1 MSDVGPAPYCGES
14 LPVPPHSLDA
24 ESCVVGGLMLDNSV
38 WDDVRELVSADDFYG
53 QDQRLVFEA
62 IEELFIAESRVD
74 LMLLS
79 DAMKQ
84 SGSLR
89 QIGGFQVLGRFARNT
104 PTAKNAFYYAR
115 VVRDA
120 SIKRQLLSCTQGI
133 QRDVYDGGNVKAAVL
148 LDSAEAA
155 LLSIA
160 NDRQSGQFLNVNDL
174 LTQAV
179 DRIDELYNSDS
190 AITGIECGFADLDV
204 QLSGLQR
211 SDFIVISGR
220 PSMGKTSLAMN
231 MVEHVACVKS
241 LPAAVFSM
249 EMKGSQLMMRMLGSL
264 GRIDQGK
271 LRSGNLDDED
281 WPRLTGAVAKLQS
294 ASIFVD
300 QRPGMGVSDV
310 RAAARRLHR
319 STGGLGLIVIDYL
332 QLMSA
337 GHSSA
342 NENRSTQLSD
352 VSRGLK
358 MLAMELD
365 VPVVALSQLNREVEK
380 RPNKRPV
387 NSDLKDCGG
396 IEQDADVILHVYRDE
411 VYNPDSSDKGT
422 AEIII
427 GKQRNGP
434 IGSVRLTWQGKFT
447 RFGNYSHGDDY
458 GG

>member
-1 MSDVGPAPYCGES
+1 M
-14 LPVPPHSLDA
+14 
-24 ESCVVGGLMLDNSV
+24 
-38 WDDVRELVSADDFYG
+38 
-53 QDQRLVFEA
+53 
-62 IEELFIAESRVD
+62 
-74 LMLLS
+74 
-79 DAMKQ
+79 
-84 SGSLR
+84 
-89 QIGGFQVLGRFARNT
+89 
-104 PTAKNAFYYAR
+104 
-115 VVRDA
+115 
-120 SIKRQLLSCTQGI
+120 
-133 QRDVYDGGNVKAAVL
+133 
-148 LDSAEAA
+148 
-155 LLSIA
+155 SIA

-319 STGGLGLIVIDYL
+319 STGGLGL
-332 QLMSA
+332 
-337 GHSSA
+337 
-342 NENRSTQLSD
+342 RSEERR
-352 VSRGLK
+352 V
-358 MLAMELD
+358 
-365 VPVVALSQLNREVEK
+365 
-380 RPNKRPV
+380 
-387 NSDLKDCGG
+387 
-396 IEQDADVILHVYRDE
+396 
-411 VYNPDSSDKGT
+411 
-422 AEIII
+422 
-427 GKQRNGP
+427 GKEC
-434 IGSVRLTWQGKFT
+434 RL
-447 RFGNYSHGDDY
+447 
-458 GG
+458 